1 MTRLARLALVT
12 ALSVA
17 LCFGVR
23 AAAAPA
29 SFAHLSYARVF
40 DPTNASFLHNDDVA
54 MLPATN
60 IISSSAFG
68 IDVQLPIFM
77 LTSEP
82 VYDSGDAV
90 HLAQNLRRFTS
101 SAAHGVPWITGV
113 TFRLHGANVQM
124 QYQTVANGSS
134 ADGAAL
140 RAVHGETTTSPFD
153 EAVIPGSSLRNVF
166 APSDSVIATAPTF
179 SYATQSPFSTLADEG
194 FAPYSAPQMVARQ
207 LTVPMRVGPV
217 HFSSSVQESALQ
229 NQSASS
235 SSFDAMQQCGTA
247 DPNAACAALRQQ
259 DNRFAAGTSFNVR
272 AGARRLNVN
281 VSGSVERQSLP
292 QDTNLPYLPLD
303 PQAPSASTQAAAL
316 NGQSA
321 ISYPNAV
328 DVTKHGINAN
338 VAVPVTRH
346 VTVNL
351 GYDTQHFMGDYNAAS
366 QTGSASALV
375 PGIDARKDTYLGNIT
390 YQLPHTNSAITF
402 SARQY
407 RYQDNFEPNLNLT
420 QTRADV
426 NFTVKF

>member
-1 MTRLARLALVT
+1 MTRLTRFAMVT
-12 ALSVA
+12 ALGVA
-17 LCFGVR
+17 LCLGTRVE
-23 AAAAPA
+23 AAPQ
-29 SFAHLSYARVF
+29 SVAHLSYARVF
-40 DPTNASFLHNDDVA
+40 DRTDSSFLRTDVA
-54 MLPATN
+54 MESTAS
-60 IISSSAFG
+60 IISASAFG
-68 IDVQLPIFM
+68 MDVQLPIFVR
-77 LTSEP
+77 TSEP
-82 VYDSGDAV
+82 AYDANDAV
-90 HLAQNLRRFTS
+90 HLAQNSRRLTLS
-101 SAAHGVPWITGV
+101 SPDAAPWVTGV
-113 TFRLHGANVQM
+113 IFRLNGVRVQM
-124 QYQTVANGSS
+124 QYQTVSS
-134 ADGAAL
+134 SSTASGAAQQL
-140 RAVHGETTTSPFD
+140 QQRDPTIVSFD
-153 EAVIPGSSLRNVF
+153 NTIAPAGPLSNAF
-166 APSDSVIATAPTF
+166 AANSTATGAPTF
-179 SYATQSPFSTLADEG
+179 SYATQSPFADPGGLG
-194 FAPYSAPQMVARQ
+194 FAPYSAPQTVARQ
-207 LTVPMRVGPV
+207 LTVPMRVGPL
-217 HFSSSVQESALQ
+217 HFSSNVQGSSFP
-229 NQSASS
+229 NQSTSS
-235 SSFDAMQQCGTA
+235 SSFDVMQQCGTA

-292 QDTNLPYLPLD
+292 EDTGLPYLPLD

-316 NGQSA
+316 SGQSA
-321 ISYPNAV
+321 VSYPNAV

-351 GYDTQHFMGDYNAAS
+351 GYDTQHFQGDYNAAA
-366 QTGSASALV
+366 QTGTASTLV